1 MSYFLSMKCRQ
12 PLRCIWRP
20 YQVLYPAALLLLLMP
35 LSATATPSTPA
46 DVPIDVPAVSTSDQ
60 PPAAD
65 DFPVLID
72 LTFPDLQA
80 SLPPLELI
88 DPVEIPTMPVS
99 DNSSTRIERGVFSRI
114 RQWFNG
120 DDNPQDTLLAE
131 PVIGVEVRL
140 VDQLPRVEV
149 DSSLQQWIDD
159 PNLVQVE
166 PLDLPTPLP
175 PLLPAQ
181 REAALLLLQDNL
193 NASLARVTVAEFAE
207 FSDSLPRLRS
217 LAREAAQAV
226 GFYESQ
232 FFFRKTGAD
241 QLQVD
246 VVAGAPVRVSTQ
258 QIKIEGQAQEQRRF
272 QRIESQPDLAIGDV
286 LNHAKYEQTKNRIAS
301 AARER
306 GYFDGQWQANE
317 VLVTLPDQVAD
328 VQLIYQSGE
337 RYRFGEVDFRTTVDG
352 MPLPVRRELL
362 EALLPFQ
369 SGDRY
374 DGRDV
379 QTLSRQ
385 LLDVR
390 WFNNIE
396 VTAFTPDAIRNQ
408 QMADDASTALVTSP
422 VETLSTEARSTE
434 ATSTE
439 TAPTEQAQSAP
450 VGSAASDR
458 ALNAASDAKIVPIRV
473 LVDARQPNSAE
484 AGVGYGTDTG
494 IRFRSQYRRALV
506 NDRGHSFDA
515 NLELSQIR
523 QALDTRY
530 SLPYRHPL
538 RDTLS
543 VFSGFEREE
552 VTQLDAD
559 FSIQTFGGTL
569 GVERSVRPSPD
580 DWQRTLSLRYRIDR
594 VDVRFDDLAAAR
606 AVDAS
611 TDSTSLGLT
620 QQVLLAGYALNKLV
634 SVGGVDPHQGL
645 RQLYQIE
652 LGSQALLSDVN
663 VAILRAGWRAIQS
676 FTEARTHQ
684 LVGRLDL
691 ATILTDDFEQVP
703 FNLRFFAGGDQSIRG
718 YDYKSLSTVR
728 DGDLS
733 GGQNLA
739 VGSLEYNYRF
749 LPSWRGAVFVDA
761 GNAFDEKFADDVK
774 VGAGVG
780 VRWSSPIG
788 PIRID
793 VAAGLSEPSVPIRLH
808 FFIGPS
814 L

>member
-1 MSYFLSMKCRQ
+1 MSYFLPMKCRQ
-12 PLRCIWRP
+12 PLRCVWRP
-20 YQVLYPAALLLLLMP
+20 YQVLYPAAFILLLTP
-35 LSATATPSTPA
+35 LSATAAPSAAA
-46 DVPIDVPAVSTSDQ
+46 DAPIDAPLVSTAEQ
-60 PPAAD
+60 ATAAD
-65 DFPVLID
+65 DFPVIID

-88 DPVEIPTMPVS
+88 DPVTEPTTPVG
-99 DNSSTRIERGVFSRI
+99 DNHSTRAERGVFGRI

-120 DDNPQDTLLAE
+120 GDNPQDTLLAE

-140 VDQLPRVEV
+140 VDQLPRVEI

-159 PNLVQVE
+159 PALVQVE
-166 PLDLPTPLP
+166 PLALPTPLP

-181 REAALLLLQDNL
+181 RDAALLLLQDNL

-241 QLQVD
+241 QLQVE

-337 RYRFGEVDFRTTVDG
+337 RYRFGEVDFRTAVDG

-408 QMADDASTALVTSP
+408 QMAGDSTTVSVNPPT
-422 VETLSTEARSTE
+422 ETLPTEAMP
-434 ATSTE
+434 ATT
-439 TAPTEQAQSAP
+439 PTENAQSIL
-450 VGSAASDR
+450 VGSAVSDR
-458 ALNAASDAKIVPIRV
+458 ALSAASDAKIVPIRV

-484 AGVGYGTDTG
+484 VGVGYGTDTG
-494 IRFRSQYRRALV
+494 IRLRSQYRRALV

-515 NLELSQIR
+515 DLELSQIR

-543 VFSGFEREE
+543 VFGGFEREE
-552 VTQLDAD
+552 VAQLDD
-559 FSIQTFGGTL
+559 NFSTQTFGGTI
-569 GVERSVRPSPD
+569 GVERSIRPSPD

-594 VDVRFDDLAAAR
+594 VDVQFNDLAAAR

-620 QQVLLAGYALNKLV
+620 QQALLAGYALSKRV
-634 SVGGVDPHQGL
+634 SLGGVDPYQGL

-652 LGSQALLSDVN
+652 LGSQALLSDVDL
-663 VAILRAGWRAIQS
+663 AILRAGWQAIHS

-691 ATILTDDFEQVP
+691 ATILTDDFDRVP
-703 FNLRFFAGGDQSIRG
+703 FILRFFAGGDQSIRG
-718 YDYKSLSTVR
+718 YDYKSLAN
-728 DGDLS
+728 
-733 GGQNLA
+733 GQNLA

-761 GNAFDEKFADDVK
+761 GNAFDEKFADDIK